1 MPSRLS
7 DRLLATGLVPLA
19 GVRAAVARQAV
30 YGGALDTAL
39 LELDAIAE
47 GTLWGELAAATE
59 LGIPDRTLCESP
71 QKLVKPDGSDAL
83 DLDADWSARCRAV
96 PVGLK
101 EGTVQILCGEPVAR
115 AEIEAATRALD
126 IPFSLFVAPEIWI
139 AAVQQAIYGRPMEPR
154 LVRLFARVVGA
165 EPVRRW
171 QAAHTP
177 APPPTPPEPPIE
189 IPAAR
194 LPPPV
199 SETRPAEPVPAPAPA
214 PAAIPAPASEPPQAP
229 PVPSPPESPH
239 DKRDVPGLIERLE
252 EGDDVEAAHAKLVA
266 ITKQDFGPKPKRWA
280 AWWKQGRRRTIGS
293 HWAVRGALPQDRRAS
308 ARRAEQELCALTG
321 EYFGYAFDSPRRRL
335 PPRERAPRFRWQSWR
350 DRAPVNGP
358 PGRALRTTEAYGRSG
373 GPGRPGG
380 ALLGRAWEPT
390 QGSQAC

>member
-1 MPSRLS
+1 MASRLS

-59 LGIPDRTLCESP
+59 LGIPDRTLCEAP

-83 DLDADWSARCRAV
+83 DLDAGWSARCRAV

-101 EGTVQILCGEPVAR
+101 EGTLQILCGEPVAR
-115 AEIEAATRALD
+115 AEIEAATRALA
-126 IPFSLFVAPEIWI
+126 IPFALFVAPEIWI

-177 APPPTPPEPPIE
+177 APPPTPPEPPVE
-189 IPAAR
+189 ILPPR
-194 LPPPV
+194 LPPPA
-199 SETRPAEPVPAPAPA
+199 SETRPAEPAPAPATAAAPAPA
-214 PAAIPAPASEPPQAP
+214 PASEPVRPPP
-229 PVPSPPESPH
+229 PVPAPPPSPL
-239 DKRDVPGLIERLE
+239 DKRDVPDLIERLE
-252 EGDDVEAAHAKLVA
+252 EGDDIEAAHAKLVA

-280 AWWKQGRRRTIGS
+280 SWWKQHEDDDRVDWLFEGLS
-293 HWAVRGALPQDRRAS
+293 HNTDEIREA
-308 ARRAEQELCALTG
+308 AEQELRALTG
-321 EYFGYAFDSPRRRL
+321 EYFGYAFDLPRAA
-335 PPRERAPRFRWQSWR
+335 REAARARWQSWWTER
-350 DRAPVNGP
+350 
-358 PGRALRTTEAYGRSG
+358 RTKPSG
-373 GPGRPGG
+373 
-380 ALLGRAWEPT
+380 
-390 QGSQAC
+390 

>member
-59 LGIPDRTLCESP
+59 LGIPDRSLCEAP

-101 EGTVQILCGEPVAR
+101 EGTLQILCGEPVAR
-115 AEIEAATRALD
+115 VEIEAATRALA
-126 IPFSLFVAPEIWI
+126 IPFALFVAPEIWL

-177 APPPTPPEPPIE
+177 APPPTPPEPPVEFPI
-189 IPAAR
+189 R
-194 LPPPV
+194 SPPPV
-199 SETRPAEPVPAPAPA
+199 PEARRAEPAPMSAAAPPSA
-214 PAAIPAPASEPPQAP
+214 PL
-229 PVPSPPESPH
+229 PVPSPAPSPH

-252 EGDDVEAAHAKLVA
+252 EGDDVEAVHARLVA

-280 AWWKQGRRRTIGS
+280 AWWKQHEDDDRIDWLFEGLS
-293 HWAVRGALPQDRRAS
+293 HKTAEIREA
-308 ARRAEQELCALTG
+308 AEQELRALTG
-321 EYFGYAFDSPRRRL
+321 EYFGYAFDLPRG
-335 PPRERAPRFRWQSWR
+335 PREAARARWQSWWT
-350 DRAPVNGP
+350 DR
-358 PGRALRTTEAYGRSG
+358 RARPSG
-373 GPGRPGG
+373 
-380 ALLGRAWEPT
+380 
-390 QGSQAC
+390 

>member
-1 MPSRLS
+1 VPSRLS

-59 LGIPDRTLCESP
+59 LGVPDRTLCEAP

-83 DLDADWSARCRAV
+83 DLDAAWSARCRAV

-101 EGTVQILCGEPVAR
+101 EGALQILCGEPVAR

-126 IPFSLFVAPEIWI
+126 IPFALFVAPEIWI
-139 AAVQQAIYGRPMEPR
+139 AAVQQSIYGRPMEPR

-171 QAAHTP
+171 QAAH
-177 APPPTPPEPPIE
+177 APTPPPSQPEPPVE
-189 IPAAR
+189 FPPR

-199 SETRPAEPVPAPAPA
+199 PEVSRAAPEATEAPAPEPALA
-214 PAAIPAPASEPPQAP
+214 PAPQPPRTP
-229 PVPSPPESPH
+229 SPGRSPVPSPL
-239 DKRDVPGLIERLE
+239 DKGEVPDLIERLE
-252 EGDDVEAAHAKLVA
+252 EGDDVEAVHAKLVA

-280 AWWKQGRRRTIGS
+280 AWWKQHEDDERIDWLFEGLS
-293 HWAVRGALPQDRRAS
+293 HKTAEIREA
-308 ARRAEQELCALTG
+308 AEQELRALTG
-321 EYFGYAFDSPRRRL
+321 EYFGYAFDLPRTA
-335 PPRERAPRFRWQSWR
+335 REAARARWQSWWTER
-350 DRAPVNGP
+350 
-358 PGRALRTTEAYGRSG
+358 RTKPSG
-373 GPGRPGG
+373 
-380 ALLGRAWEPT
+380 
-390 QGSQAC
+390 

>member
-19 GVRAAVARQAV
+19 SVRAAVARQAV

-47 GTLWGELAAATE
+47 GSLWGELAAATE
-59 LGIPDRTLCESP
+59 LGIPDRALCEAP

-83 DLDADWSARCRAV
+83 SLDGGWSARCRAV

-101 EGTVQILCGEPVAR
+101 NGALQILCGEPVAR
-115 AEIEAATRALD
+115 AEIEAATRALAV
-126 IPFSLFVAPEIWI
+126 PFALFVAPEIWI

-189 IPAAR
+189 IPPPR

-199 SETRPAEPVPAPAPA
+199 AEARHVEPAPPAAPLPVAAPAPSAPPPSVPPPAPAT
-214 PAAIPAPASEPPQAP
+214 
-229 PVPSPPESPH
+229 H
-239 DKRDVPGLIERLE
+239 DKREIPDLIERLE
-252 EGDDVEAAHAKLVA
+252 LGDGARAAHAELVA
-266 ITKQDFGPKPKRWA
+266 ITMQDLGPKPKRWA
-280 AWWKQGRRRTIGS
+280 AWWKQHGDEDRIDWLFEGLS
-293 HWAVRGALPQDRRAS
+293 HKTAEIREA
-308 ARRAEQELCALTG
+308 AEQELRALTG
-321 EYFGYAFDSPRRRL
+321 EYFGYAFDLPRAA
-335 PPRERAPRFRWQSWR
+335 REAARARWQSWWT
-350 DRAPVNGP
+350 DR
-358 PGRALRTTEAYGRSG
+358 RTKPSG
-373 GPGRPGG
+373 
-380 ALLGRAWEPT
+380 
-390 QGSQAC
+390 

>member
-47 GTLWGELAAATE
+47 ATLWGELAAATE
-59 LGIPDRTLCESP
+59 LGIPDRSLCEAP

-101 EGTVQILCGEPVAR
+101 EGTVQILCGEPVAH

-126 IPFSLFVAPEIWI
+126 IPFLLFVAPEIWI
-139 AAVQQAIYGRPMEPR
+139 AAVQQAIYGRSMEPR

-177 APPPTPPEPPIE
+177 APPPTSPEPPVEFPI
-189 IPAAR
+189 R
-194 LPPPV
+194 SPPPIP
-199 SETRPAEPVPAPAPA
+199 EARRAAPAPTSAAA
-214 PAAIPAPASEPPQAP
+214 PPEVPL
-229 PVPSPPESPH
+229 PVPSPPPSPH
-239 DKRDVPGLIERLE
+239 DKGDVPGLIERLE
-252 EGDDVEAAHAKLVA
+252 EGDDVEAAHDALVA

-280 AWWKQGRRRTIGS
+280 AWWKQHEDDDRIDWLFEGLS
-293 HWAVRGALPQDRRAS
+293 HKTAEIREA
-308 ARRAEQELCALTG
+308 AEQELRALTG
-321 EYFGYAFDSPRRRL
+321 EYFGYAFDLPR
-335 PPRERAPRFRWQSWR
+335 PAREAARARWQSWWTER
-350 DRAPVNGP
+350 
-358 PGRALRTTEAYGRSG
+358 RTKPSG
-373 GPGRPGG
+373 
-380 ALLGRAWEPT
+380 
-390 QGSQAC
+390 

>member
-1 MPSRLS
+1 MASRLS
-7 DRLLATGLVPLA
+7 DRLLATGLVPL
-19 GVRAAVARQAV
+19 GVVRAAVARQAV

-59 LGIPDRTLCESP
+59 LGVPDRTLCEAP

-83 DLDADWSARCRAV
+83 NLDAGWSARCRAV

-101 EGTVQILCGEPVAR
+101 DGALQILCGEPVAR
-115 AEIEAATRALD
+115 VEIEAATRALAV
-126 IPFSLFVAPEIWI
+126 PFSLFVAPEIWI

-177 APPPTPPEPPIE
+177 APPPTPPEPPVE
-189 IPAAR
+189 IPPPR

-199 SETRPAEPVPAPAPA
+199 SEPPRAEAAPASDPAPAP
-214 PAAIPAPASEPPQAP
+214 EPGAAP
-229 PVPSPPESPH
+229 PSAPPAVRSPPPSPH

-252 EGDDVEAAHAKLVA
+252 EGDDVEAAHDKLVA
-266 ITKQDFGPKPKRWA
+266 ITKQDFGPKPRRWA
-280 AWWKQGRRRTIGS
+280 AWWKQHEDDDRIDWLFEGLS
-293 HWAVRGALPQDRRAS
+293 HKTAEIREA
-308 ARRAEQELCALTG
+308 AEQELRALTG
-321 EYFGYAFDSPRRRL
+321 EYFGYAFDLPRSA
-335 PPRERAPRFRWQSWR
+335 REAARARWQSWWTER
-350 DRAPVNGP
+350 RTKP
-358 PGRALRTTEAYGRSG
+358 PG
-373 GPGRPGG
+373 
-380 ALLGRAWEPT
+380 
-390 QGSQAC
+390 